1 MQTVRVASY
10 ETPLEAELARAYLG
24 SHGIECHLSDD
35 LLVGTALLYQYALG
49 GVKLHVAAEDESKA
63 RFLLLGYQSRTQRAP
78 HVETPEERV
87 TRAWKAAIVG
97 FFLLVGV
104 VHLYSLWL
112 LLGTPYVSLGK
123 RSRRRLWLTV
133 WIDVVGILIAALLV
147 RGLLLGGAAASG
159 SGADEAA
166 PLPSAEKSV
175 SLPDEAPRVLA
186 GERVALRSA
195 PLGSVVA

>member
-24 SHGIECHLSDD
+24 SHGIECRLSDD

-63 RFLLLGYQSRTQRAP
+63 RFLLLGYHSRTQRAP

-112 LLGTPYVSLGK
+112 LLRTPYVSLGK

-133 WIDVVGILIAALLV
+133 WIDLVGIGIAALLV
-147 RGLLLGGAAASG
+147 RGLIVGASAAGGSGESAELPIESAELPIAPRAAALS
-159 SGADEAA
+159 
-166 PLPSAEKSV
+166 
-175 SLPDEAPRVLA
+175 
-186 GERVALRSA
+186 SA
-195 PLGSVVA
+195 PVWSAV